1 MWNVKPL
8 QSAFW
13 CTKWQVPGLS
23 GCRAMALALTKKKF
37 CEGKSQMLWQTTLHM
52 LMYAGNAFSFLKWHV
67 LGISAISLN
76 HRGYLVKKNLFF
88 LFFFSLKKTKSH
100 LSINTPSFG
109 HRHSKRHAATL
120 VKKKLQ
126 SVPSAQACCIHCHM
140 WLILGAGRPCL
151 PPPLV
156 AIPT

>member
-52 LMYAGNAFSFLKWHV
+52 LMYAGNAFSFLMWHV
-67 LGISAISLN
+67 LGLSAISLN
-76 HRGYLVKKNLFF
+76 HRGYLVKKKFIFF
-88 LFFFSLKKTKSH
+88 IFLSKKNEKPFVYKYPKLWTQAPKTAH
-100 LSINTPSFG
+100 C
-109 HRHSKRHAATL
+109 HAG
-120 VKKKLQ
+120 KKNAVCTQ
-126 SVPSAQACCIHCHM
+126 ASACCTHCHR
-140 WLILGAGRPCL
+140 WLIHGAGRPCL
-151 PPPLV
+151 LPPLV